1 MLDMLEQL
9 KCFVLKFVSYDENL
23 ILMDSSYVFETRI
36 MWHAYHSVTLQA
48 DACHAYH
55 IMLKHG
61 IPEERVVL
69 MMYDDIADNEL

>member
-1 MLDMLEQL
+1 MACLP
-9 KCFVLKFVSYDENL
+9 
-23 ILMDSSYVFETRI
+23 
-36 MWHAYHSVTLQA
+36 HSVKLQA

-61 IPEERVVL
+61 IPEERIVL